1 MNHRRQAWL
10 SIRYFTP
17 LLLYRFQST
26 LLLMLLLILFYW
38 MSSVILPLLIDIP
51 ISPIF
56 LSGLAGGFM
65 GETAVRGLY
74 TYILSY
80 LSLSIIIIALLYDPI
95 LPLPYLS
102 PPDVFSITIV
112 SIFSIYKNLLALY
125 ELGIYMRSIR
135 YPSRPPPSL
144 PIPTYQPHFPF
155 LPISLSY
162 SSLSPPATRLIYFIK

>member
-1 MNHRRQAWL
+1 
-10 SIRYFTP
+10 
-17 LLLYRFQST
+17 
-26 LLLMLLLILFYW
+26 MLLLILFYW

-51 ISPIF
+51 MITYISFGTCGGIY
-56 LSGLAGGFM
+56 GLYAGFGH
-65 GETAVRGLY
+65 ETAVRGLY

-162 SSLSPPATRLIYFIK
+162 SSLSPPATRIIYFIK